1 MKLVTVHYLGFTS
14 MDKRFSN
21 SMLPWIVS
29 EIRKRDC
36 YERVSLG
43 VEDGVLQAY
52 DSDFELQFTHSVQN
66 MSRFSQADIDPCTF
80 LYLLRD
86 DGEQLLYCY
95 LFQALKPSDVSDLYQ
110 QMKDNQNITPTRS
123 LSSAASLTSLNINIS
138 PSSSNFIEVLYIGKI
153 KVWNKKVPETF
164 IDDALERFKAHDEER
179 RNRLHGS
186 AETLRKEGSYR
197 RSSIDFSYN
206 STEPKPQPPNLI
218 RSSTISAITV
228 KSPEVEHKSIIKND
242 QEVKDLNDNQES
254 PEESCDNVSP
264 NTLCRIKRVKFKTR
278 SLSESHSV
286 TEETPLSASNS
297 NYSDNETTTAKY
309 SMKVDDHNRTMVLQV
324 GRADLRLISPD
335 RKVVLLHKQNRDI
348 TACAK
353 GFVNPTHFGFVA
365 REGSATN
372 AYIGYVFKCDSPSVA
387 SEAVGAISQALT
399 NTEHKYARAPITSC
413 EHCPMIWYHKLCAEI
428 EHLTD
433 RKTHGAILRKVD
445 QLDEEEQSIIL
456 TKFRGAETD
465 SLREQNEFL
474 MMLLRAHCE
483 MKQGRH
489 VHDTAEHRSEFLNQ
503 YLGGSTIFTKA
514 KRTLT
519 NSFDNLLKRK
529 SSKDDISSVIKDM
542 TLPISREA
550 SPHVGD
556 SSDKESDGF
565 RSRSSTVGSQSD
577 VKESRLHVKD
587 NKMLVSP
594 EKYSAKSPM
603 MDIFFKVG
611 SSPKSTASEEGSPKV
626 DSGSWRQA
634 IFKRVVTPS
643 KHEHVK
649 EKRNKDELRRLWK
662 KSIHQ
667 AILLV
672 RMEKENAKLKAK
684 QEENAVKR
692 IKLEYDE
699 LRSSQRETIEVWDL
713 ITNKDTR
720 GNMKTDN
727 HLLLQAI
734 RQGIPRSKRGEVW
747 HFLAEHYCIN
757 IPPIDTNKFPSYN
770 VPYDILLKQL
780 TSHQHAILID
790 LGRTFPSHSYYSSSL
805 GPGQLALFNLLKAY
819 SLLDPE
825 VGYCQGLSFVAG
837 VLLLHMEESQAFFL
851 LRHLMYRRG
860 LRNQYLP
867 DMIGLQIKLYQL
879 SRLLH
884 DQLPDLYDHFDFYEV
899 SPTLYAA
906 PWLLTLFA
914 SQFPLGFVTR
924 VFDLIFLENTD
935 VVFKVALAL
944 LSLHKEALLACDS
957 FEEIMNY
964 LKLKVPAVDKTTL
977 EKIMKEV
984 CTSDIAKQ
992 LNEYQVEYQV
1002 LQEELSSVQ
1011 PQVEAVHKM
1020 ENQIKVLTEQN
1031 KALMAQ
1037 LELSLSNVQRVEK
1050 NRTLQQSTINRLE
1063 MQNRGL
1069 EVTISTLGT
1078 FINSVIEQKIDV
1090 EIPDDVRRILSQIT
1104 FSERQK
1110 NDVKSSQNNLLK
1122 MFKGPQDK
1130 PMVKSLSTGK
1140 ININDLKVEEATAQQ
1155 SYLRS
1160 NSLTPQ
1166 KPSHFFS
1173 NSHNQIIQHK
1183 LHVQP
1188 KIDITIQDLDCDTFI
1203 NKSASD
1209 CTEINKNLCKMDEK
1223 SVSLPL
1229 GDNKLNFSNKVS
1241 PTSSIDSGVGTPSSP
1256 KDVVPHPLSNCDVQF
1271 TFNGTRELL
1280 SKSLKNTNKKSTP
1293 DVLAKKL

>member
-1 MKLVTVHYLGFTS
+1 
-14 MDKRFSN
+14 
-21 SMLPWIVS
+21 
-29 EIRKRDC
+29 
-36 YERVSLG
+36 
-43 VEDGVLQAY
+43 
-52 DSDFELQFTHSVQN
+52 
-66 MSRFSQADIDPCTF
+66 
-80 LYLLRD
+80 
-86 DGEQLLYCY
+86 
-95 LFQALKPSDVSDLYQ
+95 
-110 QMKDNQNITPTRS
+110 MKDNQNITPTKS
-123 LSSAASLTSLNINIS
+123 LSSAASLTSLSIDIS

-153 KVWNKKVPETF
+153 KVWNKKVPDTF
-164 IDDALERFKAHDEER
+164 IDDALEKFRLHDEDR

-186 AETLRKEGSYR
+186 AETLRNETAYR
-197 RSSIDFSYN
+197 RSSVDCNYN
-206 STEPKPQPPNLI
+206 TTVIPPSLI
-218 RSSTISAITV
+218 RSSTLSSITL
-228 KSPEVEHKSIIKND
+228 KSIDTDQKNFN
-242 QEVKDLNDNQES
+242 KDEEEKNVDVNENQES

-278 SLSESHSV
+278 SFSESNSIPDEV
-286 TEETPLSASNS
+286 QPLPSEDSNQS
-297 NYSDNETTTAKY
+297 IPSTSDNEMTTAKY

-324 GRADLRLISPD
+324 GRGDLRLISPD
-335 RKVVLLHKQNRDI
+335 RKVILLHKQNRDI

-353 GFVNPTHFGFVA
+353 GIVNPTHFGFIS
-365 REGSATN
+365 REGNNVN
-372 AYIGYVFKCDSPSVA
+372 AFIGYVFKCESPSVA
-387 SEAVGAISQALT
+387 NEAVGAISQALM
-399 NTEHKYARAPITSC
+399 NIEYKYSRTPVTSC
-413 EHCPMIWYHKLCAEI
+413 EHCPMVWYHKLCTEI

-433 RKTHGAILRKVD
+433 RKTHGAIFRRLD
-445 QLDEEEQSIIL
+445 QLDEEERNIIL

-489 VHDTAEHRSEFLNQ
+489 VHDTAEQRSEFLNQ

-514 KRTLT
+514 RRTLT

-529 SSKDDISSVIKDM
+529 ASRDDISSVIKDM
-542 TLPISREA
+542 TLPINSMSREM
-550 SPHVGD
+550 SPHVGET
-556 SSDKESDGF
+556 SDRDSDGF

-577 VKESRLHVKD
+577 LKESRLHVKD
-587 NKMLVSP
+587 NKNLVSP
-594 EKYSAKSPM
+594 EKYSMDKTAKSPM

-611 SSPKSTASEEGSPKV
+611 SSPKSTTSDEGSPKM
-626 DSGSWRQA
+626 DTGSWRQA

-643 KHEHVK
+643 KHDLVK
-649 EKRNKDELRRLWK
+649 LQKRNKEELRCLWK

-684 QEENAVKR
+684 QEENAVRR

-699 LRSSQRETIEVWDL
+699 LKSNQREIIEVWEL

-720 GNMKTDN
+720 MNIKTDN

-747 HFLAEHYCIN
+747 HFLAEQYCTN
-757 IPPIDTNKFPSYN
+757 IPPIDANKFPTYN
-770 VPYDILLKQL
+770 VPYDVLLKQL

-790 LGRTFPSHSYYSSSL
+790 LGRTFPSHSYYSSPL

-819 SLLDPE
+819 SLLDAE

-837 VLLLHMEESQAFFL
+837 VLLLHMEETQAFFL

-860 LRNQYLP
+860 IRNQYLP

-884 DQLPDLYDHFDFYEV
+884 DQLPDLYEHFDFYEV
-899 SPTLYAA
+899 APTLYAA

-924 VFDLIFLENTD
+924 VFDLLFLENAD
-935 VVFKVALAL
+935 VIFKVALAL
-944 LSLHKEALLACDS
+944 LSLHKDPLLVCDS

-964 LKLKVPAVDKTTL
+964 LKLKLPAIDKVML

-984 CTSDIAKQ
+984 CTTDITKQ

-1002 LQEELSSVQ
+1002 LQEELASVQ
-1011 PQVEAVHKM
+1011 PQVEALRKM
-1020 ENQIKVLTEQN
+1020 EGQIKTLTEQN

-1037 LELSLSNVQRVEK
+1037 LELTLSNVQRLEK
-1050 NRTLQQSTINRLE
+1050 NRTVQQATVNRLE

-1069 EVTISTLGT
+1069 EVTILTLGG
-1078 FINSVIEQKIDV
+1078 FIDSVIDQKIDID
-1090 EIPDDVRRILSQIT
+1090 IPDDVRRILSQIT
-1104 FSERQK
+1104 YSERHK
-1110 NDVKSSQNNLLK
+1110 NELKNPQNNLLK
-1122 MFKGPQDK
+1122 MFKNPQDK
-1130 PMVKSLSTGK
+1130 QMVKSLSTGK
-1140 ININDLKVEEATAQQ
+1140 INVGNLKDG
-1155 SYLRS
+1155 SSISRS
-1160 NSLTPQ
+1160 NSLTAHSEPPF
-1166 KPSHFFS
+1166 KSTNKLSPFFS

-1183 LHVQP
+1183 LHSQP
-1188 KIDITIQDLDCDTFI
+1188 KIDITIQD
-1203 NKSASD
+1203 SD
-1209 CTEINKNLCKMDEK
+1209 DFSNTSTSNCISINKNFSETDEER
-1223 SVSLPL
+1223 VSLPL
-1229 GDNKLNFSNKVS
+1229 RDDKLNFNNKTS
-1241 PTSSIDSGVGTPSSP
+1241 PTNSIDSGVGTPSSP

-1280 SKSLKNTNKKSTP
+1280 SKSMKKKSNS
-1293 DVLAKKL
+1293 DMLAKKL